1 MRLRVIWI
9 VAPPPT
15 VSGPASVHTPSA
27 HTVKEEVVI
36 SDEEEEQPPLL
47 AQALRTDEE
56 YAQ

>member
-1 MRLRVIWI
+1 M
-9 VAPPPT
+9 APPPT

-36 SDEEEEQPPLL
+36 SDEEEEEQPPLL
-47 AQALRTDEE
+47 AEALRTDEE

>member
-1 MRLRVIWI
+1 M
-9 VAPPPT
+9 APPPT